1 MKCFNDDI
9 LYIMKIISWNTNG
22 LRATVKQG
30 YFMPL
35 FSFNNP
41 DIVCDKWSDTSSVEY
56 IHQLKIYS
64 IYVGDLPKNEAE
76 EFIKKSIE
84 KSIEKTP
91 PKRKLLF

>member
-1 MKCFNDDI
+1 M
-9 LYIMKIISWNTNG
+9 TN
-22 LRATVKQG
+22 TVKDVLDVWNE
-30 YFMPL
+30 MI
-35 FSFNNP
+35 NNP

-64 IYVGDLPKNEAE
+64 IDVGDLPKNEAE